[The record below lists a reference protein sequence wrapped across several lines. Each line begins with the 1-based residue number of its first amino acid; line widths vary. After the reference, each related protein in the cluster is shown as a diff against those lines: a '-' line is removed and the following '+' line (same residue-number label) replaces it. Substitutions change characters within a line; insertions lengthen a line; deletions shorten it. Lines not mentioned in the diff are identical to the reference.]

1 MTPERK
7 HRYLLLRRWRVV
19 HTGPDGKVWYN
30 QHMFHESPSSLEEAW
45 KEEARTFPYPD
56 YAEDMLSL
64 REAVAED
71 HGLHTKHV
79 ERLLLHLLES
89 R

>member
-7 HRYLLLRRWRVV
+7 HRYLLHRRWEVA
-19 HTGPDGKVWYN
+19 HTDQNGKVWYT
-30 QHMFHESPSSLEEAW
+30 QPMLHDIPLSLEEAW
-45 KEEARTFPYPD
+45 KEEARTFPYPQ

-71 HGLHTKHV
+71 HGLHPKHV
-79 ERLLLHLLES
+79 ERLLLHLLERS
-89 R
+89 